1 MPIII
6 VIIIIIT
13 LALRR
18 AYLLL
23 LFCGRK
29 SAARAKNTNQKSKLL
44 QTVGLVCTVC
54 VVVRCDE
61 EATYFLNLSGHFFS
75 KTLNRHFVIPDSSSR
90 RPHCALFSSE
100 STHVHTHTKRRRKRR
115 RLKQR
120 QFNNNNVCRREF
132 VNDDDDIVVEFRRIS
147 GKRSCA
153 KIPILDE
160 KYC

>member
-6 VIIIIIT
+6 IIIIIIIT

-54 VVVRCDE
+54 VVRCDE
-61 EATYFLNLSGHFFS
+61 EATFF
-75 KTLNRHFVIPDSSSR
+75 
-90 RPHCALFSSE
+90 E
-100 STHVHTHTKRRRKRR
+100 S
-115 RLKQR
+115 LWP
-120 QFNNNNVCRREF
+120 FF
-132 VNDDDDIVVEFRRIS
+132 F
-147 GKRSCA
+147 
-153 KIPILDE
+153 
-160 KYC
+160 